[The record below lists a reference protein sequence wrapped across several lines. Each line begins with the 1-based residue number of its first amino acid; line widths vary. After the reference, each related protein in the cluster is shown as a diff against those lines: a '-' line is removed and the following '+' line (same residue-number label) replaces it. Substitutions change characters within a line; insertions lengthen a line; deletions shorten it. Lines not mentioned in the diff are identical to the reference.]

1 MQERC
6 FFCVSWFK
14 AWNLEILGGRK
25 FGKPLEDPI
34 ACTELPSAPEDF
46 SVPDLAPADRKI

>member
-14 AWNLEILGGRK
+14 AWNLEILGGRTEK
-25 FGKPLEDPI
+25 FKLVVKES
-34 ACTELPSAPEDF
+34 TFYEVNSE
-46 SVPDLAPADRKI
+46 

>member
-14 AWNLEILGGRK
+14 VWNLEILGGLQ

-46 SVPDLAPADRKI
+46 SVPDLAPTDRKI